1 MARRA
6 ATTWGDQAYLRQVQ
20 YRDGSKLSDR
30 AQLHVKYSSA
40 RVAWFPWISRQLT
53 WPVEARVLE
62 VGCGTG
68 WFWVEAAP
76 SLPDDLDLVLTDLS
90 FGMVDQA
97 LHQLQG
103 RGRHR
108 HIAGSVADVQDLPFT
123 TDEFDVVVA
132 NHMLYHVPDPPRAVR
147 EMARVLHPDGTVVVA
162 TNGQGHLAELWDIR
176 DEVFGAESGRWFTEV
191 FGIDNGREMLSEA
204 FAEVEWRP
212 YDDRLLCRHADDVLT
227 FLLSC
232 PPGESADPDELA
244 HLAQVVQ
251 RRFDANDGTL
261 EVAKETGVFV
271 CHHPR

>member
-1 MARRA
+1 
-6 ATTWGDQAYLRQVQ
+6 VQ

-30 AQLHVKYSSA
+30 AQLHVKYSAAS
-40 RVAWFPWISRQLT
+40 VAWFPWISRQLR

-76 SLPDDLDLVLTDLS
+76 SLPDDLDLVLSDLS
-90 FGMVDQA
+90 LGMVREA
-97 LHQLQG
+97 LAKLRG

-108 HIAGSVADVQDLPFT
+108 RIAGYVADVQELPS
-123 TDEFDVVVA
+123 TDHAFDVVVA
-132 NHMLYHVPDPPRAVR
+132 NHMLYHVPDPPRAVG

-162 TNGQGHLAELWDIR
+162 TNGQEHLKELWEIR

-191 FGIDNGREMLSEA
+191 FGIDNGGEMLRA
-204 FAEVEWRP
+204 RFGEVDWRP
-212 YDDRLLCRHADDVLT
+212 YEDRLVCRSAEDVLT

-232 PPGESADPDELA
+232 PPGETAGPEQLA
-244 HLAQVVQ
+244 HLTRVVQ
-251 RRFDANDGTL
+251 DRFDAGGGIL

-271 CHHPR
+271 CRHPR